1 MEKRRIKYRLTK
13 SSSAPSVTLV
23 LSLISAALIAVVYW
37 PALYK
42 YFTQPAAA
50 DLTLTRMAWVYGT
63 LIGCYVLFGI
73 FTALLGKK
81 TMVLSAIVSL
91 PIFIFYIIEKCGP
104 LYEILTP
111 NAKGLAGVYADNPA
125 YFSGRNLAYII
136 AAAVFALLALV
147 CFWSIIFN
155 RGRSRTFAMFVIFVC
170 AVARVLFALY
180 DVRINYQPLADAG
193 TMDGKA
199 YILQILLHVAA
210 VIFFFIL
217 AVLAIELRR
226 HFPDE
231 EKAAAAA
238 AVPTAA
244 PTSAPAPAQPA
255 PTTLGVAPVEK
266 VEPVKEQAAP
276 AEPVTVEEAVS
287 EPVEPAP
294 KPKRSRAKKP
304 PEAVEAPAE
313 APAEV
318 IETVEAEPVAEAPKR
333 SRAKKQESA
342 PAE

>member
-1 MEKRRIKYRLTK
+1 METRRIKYRLTK

-23 LSLISAALIAVVYW
+23 LSLISAALIAVAYW

-42 YFTQPAAA
+42 YFTAPLAA
-50 DLTLTRMAWVYGT
+50 DLALTRMAWVYAA
-63 LIGCYVLFGI
+63 LIGSYLLFGI
-73 FTALLGKK
+73 FTALVGKK
-81 TMVLSAIVSL
+81 TMVLSAIFSL
-91 PIFIFYIIEKCGP
+91 PIFIYYIIEKCGP

-111 NAKGLAGVYADNPA
+111 NAKGLVGVYADNPA

-155 RGRSRTFAMFVIFVC
+155 KGRSRTFAMFVIFIC

-180 DVRINYQPLADAG
+180 DVRANYQPLADAG
-193 TMDGKA
+193 SLDGKA

-210 VIFFFIL
+210 VVFFFAL

-231 EKAAAAA
+231 EKAAAA
-238 AVPTAA
+238 
-244 PTSAPAPAQPA
+244 PAPAAAPVETPA

-266 VEPVKEQAAP
+266 VEPV
-276 AEPVTVEEAVS
+276 PVKEEAVS
-287 EPVEPAP
+287 ELVEPAQSPAEPAP

-304 PEAVEAPAE
+304 AEAAEAAVEAPRE
-313 APAEV
+313 E

-333 SRAKKQESA
+333 KRAAKQESA

>member
-1 MEKRRIKYRLTK
+1 METRRIKYRLTK
-13 SSSAPSVTLV
+13 SSSAPSITLA
-23 LSLISAALIAVVYW
+23 LSLISAALIAVAYW

-42 YFTQPAAA
+42 YFTAPAAA
-50 DLTLTRMAWVYGT
+50 DLTLTRMTWVYGT
-63 LIGCYVLFGI
+63 LIGCYLLFGI

-91 PIFIFYIIEKCGP
+91 PIFIYYIIEKCGP

-193 TMDGKA
+193 TLDGKA

-238 AVPTAA
+238 A
-244 PTSAPAPAQPA
+244 APAPVPAPAETAA

-266 VEPVKEQAAP
+266 IEPAPAKEAPEP
-276 AEPVTVEEAVS
+276 AEPVETAAN
-287 EPVEPAP
+287 EPVETAP
-294 KPKRSRAKKP
+294 RPKRSRAKKP

-313 APAEV
+313 E
-318 IETVEAEPVAEAPKR
+318 IETVEAEPVAETPKR
-333 SRAKKQESA
+333 TRSKKDESA
-342 PAE
+342 QAELKF